1 MNILQIQD
9 DLKNFSEQQLINEM
23 QMPSGNAPQYLVLSE
38 INRRKRVKSEYQAN
52 QAADTNTVAE
62 EAVASAGVPMSGIA
76 GMAEAMAPKSE
87 SSLVAPQTPPMPMR
101 EGGEVDYYA
110 NGGLIEGIAES
121 VSSNADSLKA
131 LQGVSLQNA
140 KLLQD
145 MQNAGNPQATAP
157 TPVPVQQPTPTPI
170 TPRPITP
177 SFPSFPP
184 SPFPTPSR
192 PTPYP
197 FRPQIGRGGKGY
209 SDSRRNM
216 LGTNMLTGLGSI
228 AGQIQ
233 PQAMAEGGVV
243 NARTGLSIADRNY
256 NPGNMRLTDDP
267 YFGTTG
273 KASGYA
279 TFASPEYGLRGIA
292 LTADEYAKDPKV
304 KTLKDFVEKYA
315 PKKDNNKN
323 NKQYAQLLAD
333 SLGVGVDDEIDF
345 SDDNVQRRLIPAITR
360 FEGYK
365 GPINEDIV
373 NRAIAASGE
382 KKDRT
387 KVDEL
392 LSGIDSFEQNPV
404 NYGKDTGKANFMSA
418 MASGNVN
425 TGNNKIDI
433 GLQEALRKNEIDS
446 EFGFGNAFDT
456 TTVPKKKN
464 KRGGGA
470 GSASLFDMFKSP
482 IKQDGP
488 TGQMKRGDPNL
499 FGLDQKKKATGDPP
513 EIAKF
518 KEQQGRKVSMS
529 ELKKRFPFY
538 YETEDAYSEGTFDV
552 PTDDKKL
559 GEEAKKFFDDRGV
572 VQKEPEAKDPKSS
585 GDKSGALTLDEQLA
599 SMQEDLK
606 KSRNQDKWLAIAQAG
621 LSIMASDKPTLG
633 GAIGEGASVGLQAY
647 RDAQERYNEGVID
660 VLNARAKLKGK
671 SSAFG
676 MKDILT
682 RVTAIDNSIAKE
694 REALSKILDPKSD
707 DAKAIRA
714 KISKLTNL
722 RDSLS
727 VMAGFEPF
735 SVSSEDRK
743 KTIAGS

>member
-38 INRRKRVKSEYQAN
+38 INRRKRVKSDFEAN
-52 QAADTNTVAE
+52 KAADTSTVAE

-87 SSLVAPQTPPMPMR
+87 SSLSAPQTPSMPMR

-110 NGGLIEGIAES
+110 SGGLIEGIAES

-177 SFPSFPP
+177 SFPP

-192 PTPYP
+192 PFPFP
-197 FRPQIGRGGKGY
+197 FRSQIGRGGKGY
-209 SDSRRNM
+209 ADSRRNM

-233 PQAMAEGGVV
+233 PQAMAEGGVI
-243 NARTGLSIADRNY
+243 NARTGLSVADRNY
-256 NPGNMRLTDDP
+256 NPGNLRLTDDP

-273 KASGYA
+273 QASGYA
-279 TFASPEYGLRGIA
+279 TFATPEYGLRGIA
-292 LTADEYAKDPKV
+292 LTSDKYAKAGI
-304 KTLKDFVEKYA
+304 KTIKDYVEKYA
-315 PKKDNNKN
+315 PKKDKNLN
-323 NKQYAQLLAD
+323 NKQYAKLIAD

-345 SDDNVQRRLIPAITR
+345 SDDNVQRKLIPAITK

-365 GPINEDIV
+365 GPINEDMV

-446 EFGFGNAFDT
+446 EFGFGDAFDT
-456 TTVPKKKN
+456 TTTPKKKN

-470 GSASLFDMFKSP
+470 GSASFFDMFKSP

-518 KEQQGRKVSMS
+518 KEQEGRKVSKS

-538 YETEDAYSEGTFDV
+538 YETEDVYSEGTSDI

-585 GDKSGALTLDEQLA
+585 GDKSETPTLDDQLA

-606 KSRNQDKWLAIAQAG
+606 KGREQDKWLAIAQAG

-660 VLNARAKLKGK
+660 ILNARAKLTKNK
-671 SSAFG
+671 SSFTR
-676 MKDILT
+676 KDALSAINSYNTQITKLRT
-682 RVTAIDNSIAKE
+682 DREAYLGQPDKIKELDTAIANLEFQKAQLLPFAGIIA
-694 REALSKILDPKSD
+694 RQP
-707 DAKAIRA
+707 
-714 KISKLTNL
+714 ISKQTY
-722 RDSLS
+722 
-727 VMAGFEPF
+727 M
-735 SVSSEDRK
+735 
-743 KTIAGS
+743 GS